1 MTTTTTTTT
10 HAWFSAM
17 EALSFGSS
25 VYRKP
30 SGSVVNVTRVNDRR
44 ESKSSH
50 RHDEQYVGDVVR
62 KEDGGQVE
70 PRRRV
75 PGITTGS

>member
-1 MTTTTTTTT
+1 MTTTT
-10 HAWFSAM
+10 HAWFSAA
-17 EALSFGSS
+17 EALSYGSS

-30 SGSVVNVTRVNDRR
+30 SGFIVNVTRMSDRR

-50 RHDEQYVGDVVR
+50 RHDEQYVGEVVR

-70 PRRRV
+70 GRIRV
-75 PGITTGS
+75 QGITNGS

>member
-1 MTTTTTTTT
+1 MTTTTTI
-10 HAWFSAM
+10 HAWFSAA

-30 SGSVVNVTRVNDRR
+30 SGFVVNVTRVSDRR

-50 RHDEQYVGDVVR
+50 RHDEQYVGRVVR